1 MVDGVAN
8 AATRQNRSLFPLP
21 TWQNGPLHSTFPPT
35 WQNGPLDS
43 TLPPTW
49 QNGPLHST
57 FPPTVTTFA
66 LYIQAAAQMWVMC
79 NMCNL
84 LLSCAFD
91 AVGWVAGGH
100 PACKKLSGGVLAQRS
115 WCHCHSLSLA
125 SAKSRLVLPCW
136 YRLILEK
143 GPLKGVCVCV
153 VLFLRTY
160 FVFACT
166 SNFDEVK
173 MWYSGIRLG

>member
-1 MVDGVAN
+1 MQNAGVLSDIAMYIIVDDGRTMVDGVAN
-8 AATRQNRSLFPLP
+8 AATRQNRSLFPLS
-21 TWQNGPLHSTFPPT
+21 TWHYSPLHSMFPPT
-35 WQNGPLDS
+35 A
-43 TLPPTW
+43 
-49 QNGPLHST
+49 
-57 FPPTVTTFA
+57 TTFA
-66 LYIQAAAQMWVMC
+66 LHIQAAAQMWVMC

-100 PACKKLSGGVLAQRS
+100 PACKKLSGGVLAQPS

-143 GPLKGVCVCV
+143 GPLKGVCVLCSFY
-153 VLFLRTY
+153 VL
-160 FVFACT
+160 T
-166 SNFDEVK
+166 SYLHALAISMK
-173 MWYSGIRLG
+173 